1 MIIVR
6 YILMKLVSFS
16 SMHPVKT
23 EDFRLKNKIKTYSVR
38 NLYFILNFEHCLNP
52 NEGSA
57 ISDCSQS
64 QLKQV
69 FGIVLFSS
77 IKSKRGGKRTK
88 YWLRSNSSQL
98 TRKAFTNQFDE
109 VTFSIIRIR
118 FKNQHCISA
127 ALQLRTYLEQNWKM
141 FYAVRRSI
149 LFLFAMSIFHFLLSI

>member
-1 MIIVR
+1 
-6 YILMKLVSFS
+6 MKLVSFS

-38 NLYFILNFEHCLNP
+38 NLYFILNFEHCFNP

-127 ALQLRTYLEQNWKM
+127 ALQLRTYLEQKLKNVLCSTKEH
-141 FYAVRRSI
+141 FVFICNVYFS
-149 LFLFAMSIFHFLLSI
+149 FLTI